1 MEVVKRPKHMELIDC
16 CCVMT
21 PIAAPWDS
29 IVERMRQMEN
39 ILVRFL
45 FDNNAL
51 GPLPELALSKLQ
63 AMEARTKNHLKNY
76 FLLPKK
82 EGLNPSSLNF
92 FQYFLPKSL
101 LAVPAVHVFVSSST
115 LHERE

>member
-16 CCVMT
+16 WCVMT
-21 PIAAPWDS
+21 TIAAPWDF
-29 IVERMRQMEN
+29 IGTRMRQMEN

-76 FLLPKK
+76 FLLPKNQCSNINVRK
-82 EGLNPSSLNF
+82 GFNRLTNLI
-92 FQYFLPKSL
+92 
-101 LAVPAVHVFVSSST
+101 
-115 LHERE
+115 